1 MRTAF
6 ASVLLAGAASAQ
18 FKPTPEGA
26 VKFLGG
32 LLDGFAIDNTL
43 TELSTC
49 TSDAEVDLQ
58 LAYQIV
64 QENKAGKSIAVAMD
78 IASLLAS
85 LPETLSDCKS
95 MTEDIARLK

>member
-58 LAYQIV
+58 LAY
-64 QENKAGKSIAVAMD
+64 
-78 IASLLAS
+78 
-85 LPETLSDCKS
+85 
-95 MTEDIARLK
+95 